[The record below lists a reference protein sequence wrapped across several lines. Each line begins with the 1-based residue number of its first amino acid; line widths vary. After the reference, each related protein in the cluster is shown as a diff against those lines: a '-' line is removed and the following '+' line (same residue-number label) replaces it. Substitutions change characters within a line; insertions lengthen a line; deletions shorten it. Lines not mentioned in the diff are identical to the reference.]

1 MAGDVEV
8 YRWFALR
15 QTLMIVLRVSYLRPL
30 QGEHVEDVEVVEAL
44 AGEAAAE
51 EEDGVAAAE
60 GGVGRPRRGH
70 AAAHARPLPPVRRGV
85 VAEQL

>member
-44 AGEAAAE
+44 AGEAASE

-70 AAAHARPLPPVRRGV
+70 AAAHARPLPPVRGGG